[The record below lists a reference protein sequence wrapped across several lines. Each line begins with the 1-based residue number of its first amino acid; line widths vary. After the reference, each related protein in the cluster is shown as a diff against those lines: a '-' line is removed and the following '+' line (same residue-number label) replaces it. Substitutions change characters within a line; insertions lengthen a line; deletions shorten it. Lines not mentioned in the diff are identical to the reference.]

1 MASAGWND
9 RQRRVHTG
17 GQGINFAQPSK
28 RSYVDILDSR
38 VPYKGGY
45 REERHDNQRK
55 VEEMKQV
62 FWEGSS
68 EGQKWLNKCAVG
80 TLRRFDKVS
89 RVNRELQNRG
99 IAFKAS
105 YLGDKFI
112 LWRFE
117 DEQTCLSFIKN
128 RSAWE
133 DNFSSMS
140 QWRATTVAKMKPV
153 WINLLGVPL
162 RLHVQRKSRLKIR
175 GGVFWLTV
183 EEEGAPANVLWVED
197 FLDLAEGVSMSDLR
211 EPPISDFERQ
221 SPTPISDFE
230 RQSHGV
236 GGDNRGWQ
244 MVSQDRAKAK
254 QVGSYGVASGSQIN
268 VRDKRKLSQLD
279 SRKGVSND
287 FLKKDKDLTGGGKP
301 VTKQTKKGLKMGRS
315 GGVHGN
321 ITKSTQ
327 LMMKRGLLKASLTSK
342 SHMRQGRKGERGA
355 EEEAQ
360 AGKGEEIGH
369 MQSETGDPAEDGHQV
384 LQENFAIEENL
395 VFETEEDDLE
405 WNLDKEICKI
415 IEIGCALGCD
425 FSGKENFIGEELMRR
440 EKEDQRRFRESNE

>member
-1 MASAGWND
+1 M
-9 RQRRVHTG
+9 
-17 GQGINFAQPSK
+17 
-28 RSYVDILDSR
+28 
-38 VPYKGGY
+38 
-45 REERHDNQRK
+45 
-55 VEEMKQV
+55 EEMKQV

-140 QWRATTVAKMKPV
+140 QWRATTVAKMKP
-153 WINLLGVPL
+153 
-162 RLHVQRKSRLKIR
+162 
-175 GGVFWLTV
+175 
-183 EEEGAPANVLWVED
+183 
-197 FLDLAEGVSMSDLR
+197 
-211 EPPISDFERQ
+211 

-287 FLKKDKDLTGGGKP
+287 FLKKDKGK
-301 VTKQTKKGLKMGRS
+301 Q
-315 GGVHGN
+315 
-321 ITKSTQ
+321 
-327 LMMKRGLLKASLTSK
+327 RGS
-342 SHMRQGRKGERGA
+342 
-355 EEEAQ
+355 
-360 AGKGEEIGH
+360 
-369 MQSETGDPAEDGHQV
+369 AEDGHQV

>member
-38 VPYKGGY
+38 VPCKGGY
-45 REERHDNQRK
+45 GEERHDNQRK

-140 QWRATTVAKMKPV
+140 QWRATTVAKMKPRLQKGR
-153 WINLLGVPL
+153 LLILLDL
-162 RLHVQRKSRLKIR
+162 RTSCAKKIKVEDQR
-175 GGVFWLTV
+175 GVFWLTV

-287 FLKKDKDLTGGGKP
+287 FLKKDKGKQRFSKPFHRHLPPIPFSNSKP
-301 VTKQTKKGLKMGRS
+301 VKFFEKKSQVDCMGRS
-315 GGVHGN
+315 SSSSSSSSDASPFNNSV
-321 ITKSTQ
+321 KS
-327 LMMKRGLLKASLTSK
+327 KRECSHFYK
-342 SHMRQGRKGERGA
+342 S
-355 EEEAQ
+355 
-360 AGKGEEIGH
+360 
-369 MQSETGDPAEDGHQV
+369 S
-384 LQENFAIEENL
+384 ENL
-395 VFETEEDDLE
+395 VSTGRGVEPVDLE
-405 WNLDKEICKI
+405 FSFGECHLGQVNMDPDRAVSVSEAQQIEEEGPIKEI
-415 IEIGCALGCD
+415 
-425 FSGKENFIGEELMRR
+425 GEP
-440 EKEDQRRFRESNE
+440 N